1 MPEDV
6 KNDLATLFAEHMRQT
21 HQDRRAQTAEFRAAI
36 GELRTDI
43 RTLGGLALLVLAALA
58 GVQVVT
64 RVVSLTPSAEMTS
77 VEP

>member
-21 HQDRRAQTAEFRAAI
+21 HHDRRAQTAEFRAAI

-43 RTLGGLALLVLAALA
+43 RALGALALLVLAALA

-64 RVVSLTPSAEMTS
+64 RGISLTPGTEMAS